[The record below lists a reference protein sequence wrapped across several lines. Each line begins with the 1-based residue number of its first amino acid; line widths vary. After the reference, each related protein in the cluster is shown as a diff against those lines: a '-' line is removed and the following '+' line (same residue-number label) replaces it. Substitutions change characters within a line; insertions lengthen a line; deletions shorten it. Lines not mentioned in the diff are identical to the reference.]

1 MISSF
6 SSFKYDDGKLLWG
19 ESRQELDFFLSF
31 SSRSDSFLVACTIS
45 GRIFPHFPFNS
56 VLSTR
61 KQYFRSLFTIYDY
74 WKQRRD
80 LIHNTVMAI
89 RYEKKTC
96 IRLPSRGT
104 FALFTNTEFQS
115 AFHPARSAWT
125 ARRPPTWPWLTSTEG
140 RPRSRGHRP
149 RTSTRPRRG
158 EWRPRRGWCP
168 CARSPESETIVAR
181 SFF

>member
-61 KQYFRSLFTIYDY
+61 KQYFRSLFTIYEY

-89 RYEKKTC
+89 RYEKNLYTLGVLSHFSQ
-96 IRLPSRGT
+96 IRNFRAHFIRRGVRERR
-104 FALFTNTEFQS
+104 AD
-115 AFHPARSAWT
+115 HPHDHGWPQRRVVHAVEVT
-125 ARRPPTWPWLTSTEG
+125 AHAHPHVLAGGSGG
-140 RPRSRGHRP
+140 RGEADVHAQGHR
-149 RTSTRPRRG
+149 SLRR
-158 EWRPRRGWCP
+158 
-168 CARSPESETIVAR
+168 
-181 SFF
+181 